1 MLRKLK
7 ISLVVLAVATTSV
20 YFWLQ
25 PPRVADEIIFK
36 NGAILTLEANTPTA
50 EAMLVRDGRII
61 SVGLLTQ
68 VQKMATGTPDII
80 DLAHKTLMP
89 GLIEPHTHPLATA
102 MLGAAVDV
110 SGFKHTDRS
119 EVIESL
125 KKGIKKGGFGGW
137 IVATGW
143 DPVMLPDLTAPTLEE
158 LDILSPDEPLII
170 LTQMMHDAY
179 ANSAAL
185 KAAGITN
192 NSVAPSG
199 GEFVKDAK
207 GQLTGTIR
215 EIGAIGELFKA
226 LPTPPAGTHTLLLSQ
241 QFKVYAQAGYTT
253 LGILGPVGRAN
264 DPIGIIKKVSGLR
277 HSPVRTQI
285 YGLPQQIKHL
295 EKPQGQDE
303 VAPVVGVK
311 FWMDG
316 SPFSG
321 GAAFKAP
328 YENTRLTHERLHL
341 AVGHLGALNY
351 DKETFKRLFS
361 DYHKKG
367 FQIAVHTQGEL
378 AIDQVLDIAE
388 EVVNQY
394 PRADH
399 RHRLEHNALITERQ
413 LIRAKQL
420 GFTASFFV
428 DHIYYYGHAL
438 NDLVG
443 SRTNRYM
450 PIGTALKV
458 GHKATVH
465 TDNPATPIGALRA
478 MKTLRVRT
486 ARTGGVLLGQHEQLT
501 PQEALEAMTINAAW
515 QLGLEN
521 ETGSL
526 KAGKSADFVILSA
539 NPLTT
544 PNAEL
549 ENITIHSTW
558 LKGQPVDTRM
568 ITLSTLSLGVDVL
581 GKMILGD

>member
-1 MLRKLK
+1 MLT
-7 ISLVVLAVATTSV
+7 VAAAGI

-25 PPRVADEIIFK
+25 PPHVADEVIFT
-36 NGAILTLEANTPTA
+36 NGIILTLEADTPTA
-50 EAMLVRDGRII
+50 EAVLVRGGRII
-61 SVGLLTQ
+61 SVGPLTQ
-68 VQKMATGTPDII
+68 AKKMATGTPDII
-80 DLAHKTLMP
+80 DLANKTLMP

-110 SGFKHTDRS
+110 SGFKHTNRS
-119 EVIESL
+119 KVIKSL
-125 KKGIKKGGFGGW
+125 KKGIEKGGFGGW
-137 IVATGW
+137 IVASGW
-143 DPVMLPDLTAPTLEE
+143 DPVMLSDLTAPTLEE
-158 LDILSPDEPLII
+158 LDTLSPDEPLII

-192 NSVAPSG
+192 NSIAPGG
-199 GEFVKDAK
+199 GEFVKNAK

-215 EIGAIGELFKA
+215 EIGAIGEIFKA

-241 QFKVYAQAGYTT
+241 QFKLYAQAGYTT
-253 LGILGPVGRAN
+253 LGILGPVGRAD
-264 DPIGIIKKVSGLR
+264 DPIGIIKKVSGLNR
-277 HSPVRTQI
+277 SPVRTQI
-285 YGLPQQIKHL
+285 YGLPNQITRL
-295 EKPQGQDE
+295 EKPQGQNE
-303 VAPVVGVK
+303 AAPVVGVK

-328 YENTRLTHERLHL
+328 YANTRLTHERLHL
-341 AVGHLGALNY
+341 AAGHIGSLNY
-351 DKETFKRLFS
+351 DEETFKLLFS
-361 DYHKKG
+361 DYHQKG

-388 EVVNQY
+388 EVINQY

-399 RHRLEHNALITERQ
+399 RHRLEHNALITEGQ

-420 GFTASFFV
+420 GFTTSFFV

-450 PIGTALKV
+450 PIKTALKV

-465 TDNPATPIGALRA
+465 TDNPATPIGAFRA
-478 MKTLRVRT
+478 MKTLRVRA

-501 PQEALEAMTINAAW
+501 PLEALEAMTINAAW

-544 PNAEL
+544 PNVEL
-549 ENITIHSTW
+549 QDITVHSTW
-558 LKGQPVDTRM
+558 LKGQPVDTRS
-568 ITLSTLSLGVDVL
+568 ITASTLSLGVDVL
-581 GKMILGD
+581 KKIILGD